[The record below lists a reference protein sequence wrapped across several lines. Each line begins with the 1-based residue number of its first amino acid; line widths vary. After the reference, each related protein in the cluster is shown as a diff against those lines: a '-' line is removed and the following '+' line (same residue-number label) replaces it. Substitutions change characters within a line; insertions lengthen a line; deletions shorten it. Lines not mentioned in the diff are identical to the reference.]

1 MSELQIFDNEEF
13 GEIRVLEIENEPW
26 FVGKDAAEILGYE
39 NLSRD
44 INRHVDEE
52 DRFLLTKQKYQN
64 GTLEIP
70 NRGLLIINESGLYS
84 LILSSKLPNAKK
96 FKRWVTS
103 EVLPTIRKHGAY
115 MTDNALEQAIA
126 NPDFMIGLL
135 QNLKKEKEEKK
146 RLQEEKCK
154 LEIKIEEDRPKV
166 TFAERVMKSGDNIL
180 VRELAK
186 IISDEGFTIGEKRL
200 YTQLRKWGYVCKNS
214 TEPTQRAM
222 NQKYFVVKV
231 GTINTPYGIKEIK
244 TTQVTPKGQIRIV
257 ERILEEN
264 K

>member
-1 MSELQIFDNEEF
+1 MSELQIFDNNEF
-13 GEIRVLEIENEPW
+13 GEIRTLSINNEPW
-26 FVGKDAAEILGYE
+26 FVGKDVASILGYK
-39 NLSRD
+39 D
-44 INRHVDEE
+44 ISSAILDHVDEE
-52 DRFLLTKQKYQN
+52 DRVNSKTQGCFAVELGQ
-64 GTLEIP
+64 
-70 NRGLLIINESGLYS
+70 RGSWLINESGLYS
-84 LILSSKLPNAKK
+84 LIIGSKLPNAKK

-244 TTQVTPKGQIRIV
+244 TTQVTPKGQVRIV

>member
-1 MSELQIFDNEEF
+1 MIFEGNKVEVFEF
-13 GEIRVLEIENEPW
+13 KGEVLFNPKDVCKCLDIKDSNDAIKGFNANQKIKLKNSDTVNTLIRKLNNAGEN
-26 FVGKDAAEILGYE
+26 
-39 NLSRD
+39 
-44 INRHVDEE
+44 
-52 DRFLLTKQKYQN
+52 FLT
-64 GTLEIP
+64 
-70 NRGLLIINESGLYS
+70 ESGVYK
-84 LILSSKLPNAKK
+84 LI
-96 FKRWVTS
+96 FKSRKESAERFQDWVTD

-154 LEIKIEEDRPKV
+154 LEIKIEKDRPKV

-244 TTQVTPKGQIRIV
+244 TTQVTPKGQVRIV

>member
-1 MSELQIFDNEEF
+1 MIFEGNKVEVFEF
-13 GEIRVLEIENEPW
+13 KGEVLFNPKDVCKCLDIKDSNDAIKGFNANQKIKLKNSDTVNTLIRKLNNAGEN
-26 FVGKDAAEILGYE
+26 
-39 NLSRD
+39 
-44 INRHVDEE
+44 
-52 DRFLLTKQKYQN
+52 FLT
-64 GTLEIP
+64 
-70 NRGLLIINESGLYS
+70 ESGVYK
-84 LILSSKLPNAKK
+84 LIFRSRKESAER
-96 FKRWVTS
+96 FQDWVTD

-244 TTQVTPKGQIRIV
+244 TTLVTPKGQVRIV

>member
-1 MSELQIFDNEEF
+1 MIFEGNKVEVFEF
-13 GEIRVLEIENEPW
+13 KGEVLFNPKDVCKCLDIKDSNDAIKGFNANQKIKLKNSDTVNTLIRKLNNAGEN
-26 FVGKDAAEILGYE
+26 
-39 NLSRD
+39 
-44 INRHVDEE
+44 
-52 DRFLLTKQKYQN
+52 FLT
-64 GTLEIP
+64 
-70 NRGLLIINESGLYS
+70 ESGVYK
-84 LILSSKLPNAKK
+84 LI
-96 FKRWVTS
+96 FKSRKESAERFQDWVTD

-244 TTQVTPKGQIRIV
+244 TTQVTPKGQVRIV

>member
-1 MSELQIFDNEEF
+1 MCKCLDIKDSNDAIKRFNANQKIKLKNSDTVNTLIRKLNNA
-13 GEIRVLEIENEPW
+13 GEN
-26 FVGKDAAEILGYE
+26 
-39 NLSRD
+39 
-44 INRHVDEE
+44 
-52 DRFLLTKQKYQN
+52 FLT
-64 GTLEIP
+64 
-70 NRGLLIINESGLYS
+70 ESGIYK
-84 LILSSKLPNAKK
+84 LIFRSRKESAER
-96 FKRWVTS
+96 FQDWVTD
-103 EVLPTIRKHGAY
+103 EVLPTIRKHGTY

>member
-1 MSELQIFDNEEF
+1 MSELQIFDNNEF
-13 GEIRVLEIENEPW
+13 GEIRTLSINNEPW
-26 FVGKDAAEILGYE
+26 FVGKDIASILGYK
-39 NLSRD
+39 D
-44 INRHVDEE
+44 ISSAILDHVDEE
-52 DRFLLTKQKYQN
+52 DRVNSKTQGCFAVELGQ
-64 GTLEIP
+64 
-70 NRGLLIINESGLYS
+70 RGSWLINESGLYS
-84 LILSSKLPNAKK
+84 LIIGSKLPNAKK

-103 EVLPTIRKHGAY
+103 EVLPTIRKYGAY

>member
-1 MSELQIFDNEEF
+1 MIFEGNKVEVFEF
-13 GEIRVLEIENEPW
+13 KGEVLFNPKDVCKCLDIKDSNDAIKGFNANQKIKLKNSDTVNTLIRKLNNAGEN
-26 FVGKDAAEILGYE
+26 
-39 NLSRD
+39 
-44 INRHVDEE
+44 
-52 DRFLLTKQKYQN
+52 FLT
-64 GTLEIP
+64 
-70 NRGLLIINESGLYS
+70 ESGVYK
-84 LILSSKLPNAKK
+84 LI
-96 FKRWVTS
+96 FKSRKESAERFQDWVTD

-244 TTQVTPKGQIRIV
+244 TTRVTPKGQVRIV

>member
-1 MSELQIFDNEEF
+1 MIFEGNKVEVFEF
-13 GEIRVLEIENEPW
+13 KGEVLFNPKDVCKCLDIKDSNDAIKGFNANQKIKLKNSDTVNTLIRKLNNAGEN
-26 FVGKDAAEILGYE
+26 
-39 NLSRD
+39 
-44 INRHVDEE
+44 
-52 DRFLLTKQKYQN
+52 FLT
-64 GTLEIP
+64 
-70 NRGLLIINESGLYS
+70 ESGVYK
-84 LILSSKLPNAKK
+84 LIFRSRKESAER
-96 FKRWVTS
+96 FQDWVTD
-103 EVLPTIRKHGAY
+103 EVLPTIRKHGTY

>member
-1 MSELQIFDNEEF
+1 MIFEGNKVEVFEFRGEVLFNPYDCGKCLELKDSAVRMAISKMNNNQVKKLTNLDVKDIDIRKLNNA
-13 GEIRVLEIENEPW
+13 GEN
-26 FVGKDAAEILGYE
+26 
-39 NLSRD
+39 
-44 INRHVDEE
+44 
-52 DRFLLTKQKYQN
+52 FLT
-64 GTLEIP
+64 
-70 NRGLLIINESGLYS
+70 ESGVYK
-84 LILSSKLPNAKK
+84 LI
-96 FKRWVTS
+96 FKSRKESAERFQDWVTD

-244 TTQVTPKGQIRIV
+244 TTLVTPKGQVRIV

>member
-1 MSELQIFDNEEF
+1 MSELQIFDNNEF
-13 GEIRVLEIENEPW
+13 GEIRTLSINNEPW
-26 FVGKDAAEILGYE
+26 FVGKDIASILGYK
-39 NLSRD
+39 D
-44 INRHVDEE
+44 ISSAILDHVDEE
-52 DRFLLTKQKYQN
+52 DRVNSKTQRCFAVELGQ
-64 GTLEIP
+64 
-70 NRGLLIINESGLYS
+70 RGSWLINESGLYS
-84 LILSSKLPNAKK
+84 LIIGSKLPNAKK

-103 EVLPTIRKHGAY
+103 EVLPTIRKYGAY

>member
-13 GEIRVLEIENEPW
+13 GKIRTLNINNEPW
-26 FVGKDAAEILGYE
+26 FVGKDVAEILGYKDT
-39 NLSRD
+39 SD
-44 INRHVDEE
+44 AMKRHVDE
-52 DRFLLTKQKYQN
+52 DDK
-64 GTLEIP
+64 GVGEIP
-70 NRGLLIINESGLYS
+70 TPGGKQNMKIINESGLYS
-84 LILSSKLPNAKK
+84 LILSSKLPSAKK
-96 FKRWVTS
+96 FKKWVTS

-115 MTDNALEQAIA
+115 MTDNALEQAIT

-244 TTQVTPKGQIRIV
+244 TTRVTPKGQVRIV

>member
-13 GEIRVLEIENEPW
+13 GKIRTLNINNEPW
-26 FVGKDAAEILGYE
+26 FVGKDVAEILGYKDT
-39 NLSRD
+39 SD
-44 INRHVDEE
+44 AMKRHVDE
-52 DRFLLTKQKYQN
+52 DDK
-64 GTLEIP
+64 GVGEIP
-70 NRGLLIINESGLYS
+70 TPGGKQNMKIINESGLYS
-84 LILSSKLPNAKK
+84 LILSSKLPSAKK
-96 FKRWVTS
+96 FKKWVTS

-244 TTQVTPKGQIRIV
+244 TTRVTPKGQVRIV

>member
-1 MSELQIFDNEEF
+1 MIFEGNKVEVFEF
-13 GEIRVLEIENEPW
+13 KGEVLFNPKDVCKCLDIKDSNDAIKGFNANQKIKLKNSDTVNTLIRKLNNAGEN
-26 FVGKDAAEILGYE
+26 
-39 NLSRD
+39 
-44 INRHVDEE
+44 
-52 DRFLLTKQKYQN
+52 FLT
-64 GTLEIP
+64 
-70 NRGLLIINESGLYS
+70 ESGVYK
-84 LILSSKLPNAKK
+84 LI
-96 FKRWVTS
+96 FKSRKESAERFQDWVTD

-244 TTQVTPKGQIRIV
+244 TTQVTPKRQIRIV

>member
-1 MSELQIFDNEEF
+1 MIFEGNKVEVFEF
-13 GEIRVLEIENEPW
+13 KGEVLFNPKDVCKCLDIKDSNDAIKGFNANQKIKLKNSDTVNTLIRKLNNAGEN
-26 FVGKDAAEILGYE
+26 
-39 NLSRD
+39 
-44 INRHVDEE
+44 
-52 DRFLLTKQKYQN
+52 FLT
-64 GTLEIP
+64 
-70 NRGLLIINESGLYS
+70 ESGVYK
-84 LILSSKLPNAKK
+84 LIFRSRKESAER
-96 FKRWVTS
+96 FQDWVTD
-103 EVLPTIRKHGAY
+103 EVLPTIRKHGTY

-244 TTQVTPKGQIRIV
+244 TTRVTPKGQVRIV